1 MSDSED
7 YSLGD
12 DNQSDSFSYIDPAMS
27 YDVNN
32 DAADINHFGDDD
44 DNEESFYED
53 DDEPELVAGWL
64 HDYNKFEIELTKD
77 DPVDTLLKE
86 VFIEEIRYTDNTV
99 MNHTVNGSLH

>member
-7 YSLGD
+7 YSLSD
-12 DNQSDSFSYIDPAMS
+12 VNQPDSLSCSIDPTMS

-32 DAADINHFGDDD
+32 DAVDINQVGDDD
-44 DNEESFYED
+44 DDEESFYD
-53 DDEPELVAGWL
+53 YDDEPELVARWL

-86 VFIEEIRYTDNTV
+86 VFI
-99 MNHTVNGSLH
+99 